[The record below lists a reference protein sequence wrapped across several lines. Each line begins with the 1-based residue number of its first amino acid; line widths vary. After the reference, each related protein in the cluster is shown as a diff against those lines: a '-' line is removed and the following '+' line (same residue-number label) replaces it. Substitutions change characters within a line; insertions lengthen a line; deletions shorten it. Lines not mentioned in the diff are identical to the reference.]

1 MDGNDQKENQKEVYK
16 VGQFDKKQLSIFA
29 KALMPELY
37 KIQARFN
44 EWEKAIQDVVRA
56 SKKKELNSHLES
68 LDSKGENEDA

>member
-1 MDGNDQKENQKEVYK
+1 M
-16 VGQFDKKQLSIFA
+16 GQLDKKQLNIFA

-56 SKKKELNSHLES
+56 SKKKELNSPLES
-68 LDSKGENEDA
+68 LASKGENEDAKEQQNP

>member
-1 MDGNDQKENQKEVYK
+1 M
-16 VGQFDKKQLSIFA
+16 GQLDKKQLNIFA

-56 SKKKELNSHLES
+56 SKKKELNSPLEN
-68 LDSKGENEDA
+68 LDSKGENEDAKEQQNP

>member
-1 MDGNDQKENQKEVYK
+1 M
-16 VGQFDKKQLSIFA
+16 GQLDKKQLNIFA

-56 SKKKELNSHLES
+56 SKKKELNSPLEG
-68 LDSKGENEDA
+68 LDSKGENEDV